1 MPIKLT
7 KQPAILEPNHAGENP
22 AYVGY
27 LTLDR
32 DIIQSLLLHDTDS
45 LKIIIRAEK
54 LQDSIRVTASAPSIL
69 KLKEISP

>member
-1 MPIKLT
+1 MPIKLS
-7 KQPAILEPNHAGENP
+7 KNPSILKPNHDGENS
-22 AYVGY
+22 AYIGY

-32 DIIQSLLLHDTDS
+32 DIIQSLLLHDTDL

-54 LQDSIRVTASAPSIL
+54 FEDSIRITALAPSIV